1 MTRFHCS
8 SSTRST
14 ATSAVIEM
22 RIMPNRQSFARDESG
37 LERKRNRH
45 WPLHRFPVAA
55 EARLAVIADRV
66 MAATFFDRPLSIL
79 QCFFLA
85 IPGIDLRLEYTEIII
100 LMISDR
106 LVFT

>member
-1 MTRFHCS
+1 MQRGPRPIRAVLFVTHHDRAQS
-8 SSTRST
+8 A
-14 ATSAVIEM
+14 ATFQLDRIAM

-37 LERKRNRH
+37 VERKRNRH

-85 IPGIDLRLEYTEIII
+85 IPGIDLRLE
-100 LMISDR
+100 
-106 LVFT
+106 